1 MVGRVESR
9 RRSRTHRKDAHPR
22 TLGAG
27 NDRHWRAAA
36 RSARHDHGH
45 DAKLQRDRR
54 VEPCR
59 SDPGNCRRR
68 AGADRDR
75 ARAADRG
82 DGAIRIQSFLPDAIA
97 RARHDGASRL
107 APSRSYPPRP
117 GRRRVA
123 RRPAPSG
130 CGGKCSAAMKIRRAR
145 NFRHGRI
152 EIIPMIDV
160 MFFLLVTFM
169 LASLS
174 MQSLNSIT
182 VNLPQGDA
190 PNLQHKEP
198 VALTITKDSKIFL
211 DKTPTTLATMAFTLK
226 TMLQGGPDQGVVVNA
241 DGAAP
246 EGTVVEAML
255 QARRAGVEHFLI
267 AVKRE

>member
-1 MVGRVESR
+1 MKLRRGRGYR
-9 RRSRTHRKDAHPR
+9 R
-22 TLGAG
+22 
-27 NDRHWRAAA
+27 
-36 RSARHDHGH
+36 
-45 DAKLQRDRR
+45 
-54 VEPCR
+54 
-59 SDPGNCRRR
+59 
-68 AGADRDR
+68 
-75 ARAADRG
+75 
-82 DGAIRIQSFLPDAIA
+82 
-97 RARHDGASRL
+97 
-107 APSRSYPPRP
+107 
-117 GRRRVA
+117 
-123 RRPAPSG
+123 
-130 CGGKCSAAMKIRRAR
+130 
-145 NFRHGRI
+145 GRI

-226 TMLQGGPDQGVVVNA
+226 SMLQGGPDKGVVVNA

-246 EGTVVEAML
+246 EGIVVEAML